1 MPCRPRSQSPDRI
14 PNWCDKVPGSVPFLR
29 SGFLKCRSDLFLPSF
44 CPFVCYS
51 FHNHVRFK
59 WGKKKKKKK
68 KEKSLD
74 IRRPDIIMIAEYWPW
89 PHGGREWEVESN
101 IKKLSFKATVAARMK
116 SIAARQL
123 SSCKIIA
130 QSPLLR
136 RHGFRVQKEMG
147 LPVEAFRSCHSEK
160 HDSNAKNNVCL

>member
-1 MPCRPRSQSPDRI
+1 M
-14 PNWCDKVPGSVPFLR
+14 GE
-29 SGFLKCRSDLFLPSF
+29 
-44 CPFVCYS
+44 
-51 FHNHVRFK
+51 
-59 WGKKKKKKK
+59 KKKKR

-74 IRRPDIIMIAEYWPW
+74 IQRPDIIMIAEYWPW
-89 PHGGREWEVESN
+89 PHGGREQEDESN
-101 IKKLSFKATVAARMK
+101 IKKLSFKATVFAQMK

-130 QSPLLR
+130 QSSLLR

-147 LPVEAFRSCHSEK
+147 LPVEAFRSCHSKK